1 MGDEQEAVIPKGTIL
16 YTGGFTELPTD
27 SKFYHFFSTKKA
39 VAQKFADAKRV
50 PTVLTFRAKQD
61 IKVHVQGPPYD
72 THFFHCAEEY
82 ACPEAQALCQNG
94 FHGYASSV
102 GGGLEDIGL
111 CNAKALLEKVP
122 TGGRRSRTL
131 RRKKRKT
138 KKRRV

>member
-27 SKFYHFFSTKKA
+27 SKFYHFFSTKKT
-39 VAQKFADAKRV
+39 VAESFAKSKRV
-50 PTVLTFRAKQD
+50 PTVLTFRTKQD

-72 THFFHCAEEY
+72 TYFFHCAEEY
-82 ACPEAQALCQNG
+82 ACPDAQALCQNG
-94 FHGYASSV
+94 FHGYASRV
-102 GGGLEDIGL
+102 GGELEDIGL
-111 CNAKALLEKVP
+111 CNARVLLEKVP

-138 KKRRV
+138 KKRRI

>member
-1 MGDEQEAVIPKGTIL
+1 MGDQQEAVIPKGTIL

-27 SKFYHFFSTKKA
+27 STFYHFFSTEKA
-39 VAQKFADAKRV
+39 VAETFAKARRA

-72 THFFHCAEEY
+72 KYFFHCAEEY
-82 ACPEAQALCQNG
+82 ACPEAQTLCQNG
-94 FHGYASSV
+94 FHGYASRV
-102 GGGLEDIGL
+102 DGGLEDIGL
-111 CNAKALLEKVP
+111 CNARALLEKVP